1 MDGKTVKCVAGVGL
15 SNYMVD
21 DYGERAGDG
30 SGNMPDGLNFSKPWS
45 FQSRGELNTT
55 FYAELGAYG
64 TYPQD
69 G

>member
-1 MDGKTVKCVAGVGL
+1 MMWRAL
-15 SNYMVD
+15 SISPY
-21 DYGERAGDG
+21 
-30 SGNMPDGLNFSKPWS
+30 MPDGLNFSKPWS

-55 FYAELGAYG
+55 FYAELGEYG